1 MSTEQVQNHTP
12 GPWSFEGYFPDGEW
26 GIEAGKG
33 SPILSVEQGGIGS
46 FLGNQSDA
54 QLIAIAPQLLEEND
68 ALKAER
74 DALAAKVA
82 DLERL
87 MFCWGGVRING
98 HILELFISDDDQ
110 YYILGHVWDEPDHH
124 GNYVSNRIIDRSAQ
138 DFQFSKIYRD
148 LIDAARAEAG
158 TEAKSG

>member
-1 MSTEQVQNHTP
+1 MSADNQPMPDLGVTP
-12 GPWSFEGYFPDGEW
+12 MTPLE
-26 GIEAGKG
+26 
-33 SPILSVEQGGIGS
+33 
-46 FLGNQSDA
+46 
-54 QLIAIAPQLLEEND
+54 IAINERDKFEDLLKQ
-68 ALKAER
+68 ALDFGHNIVDQRDELEAER
-74 DALAAKVA
+74 DALREKVA

-110 YYILGHVWDEPDHH
+110 CYILEHVWDEPDHH